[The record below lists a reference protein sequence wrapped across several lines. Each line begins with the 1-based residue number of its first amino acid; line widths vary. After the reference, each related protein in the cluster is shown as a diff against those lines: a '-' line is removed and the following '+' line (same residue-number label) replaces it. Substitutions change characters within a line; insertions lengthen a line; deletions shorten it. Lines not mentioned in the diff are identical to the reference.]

1 MGCRRSA
8 AGVLVFVVLLTLA
21 VTAPDAQE
29 RVRIDGQVQWVA
41 ATRMQV
47 MTGGGSVAVDLRQA
61 ARADD
66 APPPP
71 LAPVVDRLFPEFKKK
86 AADLPPFLRDAD
98 VILHLRTFYFNRHKP
113 DDTDNEALATGGW
126 LSYRSG
132 WLFDTFSMGA
142 TFYGSAP
149 LYAPDDRDGTLLLQP
164 DQKGYYVPGEAWGAL
179 RYKEYARFTG
189 YRQKIDV
196 GYVNSHDNRMTPN
209 TFEAVT
215 LGGKVGILEYFTGYL
230 WNMKTRNSDD

>member
-1 MGCRRSA
+1 MALKYASS
-8 AGVLVFVVLLTLA
+8 V
-21 VTAPDAQE
+21 
-29 RVRIDGQVQWVA
+29 
-41 ATRMQV
+41 
-47 MTGGGSVAVDLRQA
+47 VAVVITAALGWA
-61 ARADD
+61 CPARADD

-86 AADLPPFLRDAD
+86 AEDLPPFLRDAD

-179 RYKEYARFTG
+179 RYKDYARFTG

-215 LGGKVGILEYFTGYL
+215 LERVRGHPVDPEHVRGRHARRQGGHPRVFHRLSLEHEDAQLRRLRTC
-230 WNMKTRNSDD
+230 